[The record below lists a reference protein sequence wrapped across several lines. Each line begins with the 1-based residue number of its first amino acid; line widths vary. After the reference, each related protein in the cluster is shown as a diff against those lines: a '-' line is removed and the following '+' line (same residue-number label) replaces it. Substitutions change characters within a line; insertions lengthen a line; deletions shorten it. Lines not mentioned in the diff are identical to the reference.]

1 MTSGSPLWQL
11 VFISFAAVLIL
22 FEVLRG
28 WRRGVARQVA
38 RLGALIAAYF
48 TAVYAGGFVGPFLR
62 PLLRMPDFAMSI
74 VAGTVLGALVYLL
87 INGLGMML
95 FKRTRQ
101 HQSAVVR
108 MLCGA
113 SGALLGLFF
122 GAVLV
127 WIIIFGIRSLGSVAE
142 GQVKQEPTPSA
153 NTPRAVHAVDLR
165 RRNEMTDDSATVM
178 TSLARLKNS
187 LELGAFGEL
196 VKKSDVV
203 PTRTYEVLEKVVRVS
218 SDPQSAQRF
227 LSYPGVHELSEHPKI
242 VALRNDPEI
251 ADMILQWRVLDLLQN
266 EKIRDAANDRELL
279 EELKKFD
286 LEKAL
291 DYALEQK

>member
-11 VFISFAAVLIL
+11 AFISFAAVLIL

-28 WRRGVARQVA
+28 WRRGVARQLA

-48 TAVYAGGFVGPFLR
+48 TAVYAGSFIGPFLR
-62 PLLRMPDFAMSI
+62 PLLKMPDFAMSI
-74 VAGTVLGALVYLL
+74 LAGAVLGALVYFL
-87 INGLGMML
+87 INGLGAML

-101 HQSAVVR
+101 YQSTVIR
-108 MLCGA
+108 ILCGA
-113 SGALLGLFF
+113 SGAVLGLFF
-122 GAVLV
+122 GAFLV

-142 GQVKQEPTPSA
+142 GQVKQEATASA
-153 NTPRAVHAVDLR
+153 TQPKVVHAVDLR
-165 RRNEMTDDSATVM
+165 RRNETSDDAATVM

-187 LELGAFGEL
+187 VELGAFGNL
-196 VKKSDVV
+196 VKKTDVV
-203 PTRTYEVLEKVVRVS
+203 PTKTYETLEKIVRVS

-227 LSYPGVHELSEHPKI
+227 LSFPGVHELSEHPKI

-251 ADMILQWRVLDLLQN
+251 SDMILQLRFFDLLQN
-266 EKIRDAANDRELL
+266 QKIRDAANDHELL

-291 DYALEQK
+291 DYALGQK